1 MSANDPFGAKSVLD
15 VGGKQYAIWRLD
27 STGADLARLP
37 YTVKVLLEN
46 VLRNCG
52 TEFVTEEDVKN
63 LVAWT
68 PNSGN
73 AVEVPYMP
81 ARVVLQDFTGV
92 PCVVDLAAMRDAMV
106 DLGGDPQKINPLV
119 PVDLVIDHSVQVDR
133 FGTPEAFEQ
142 NVELEYERNAERYAV
157 FRWAQQAFSNY
168 RVVPPGTGIVHQVN
182 VEYLASVVIGRE
194 VGGELAAFPDTLVGT
209 DSHTTMVNGLGVLG
223 FGVGGIEAEACM
235 LGQPLAQ
242 PNPVVVGFKLT
253 GTLPSGATATDL
265 VLTITEMCRKHGVVG
280 KFVEFHGPGLAKLP
294 LADRATIANM
304 APEYGATGGMFPVD
318 DETLRYLTLTGR
330 SAEQVALVEAYA
342 KAQGLFVTADSPSPN
357 YDEELSL
364 DMGEVVPSLAGPRRP
379 QDRVTLPHVGSEFHH
394 NYPEGLHHGA
404 YPTVEVTENGK
415 TFPLGSGSVTI
426 AAITSCTN
434 TSNPSVMIGAG
445 LIAKK
450 AVERGLTTPP
460 HVKTSFA
467 PGSRAVTS
475 YIENAGLTEPLDKL
489 GFNLVGYGCTTCIGN
504 SGPLSEPI
512 GNAIDEN
519 ELVVAAVL
527 SGNRN
532 FEGRV
537 HAQVRAAYLA
547 SPPLVV
553 AFALAGRVDLD
564 LTTDP
569 IGIDKDGKP
578 VMLAE
583 IWPSRDEVDAVM
595 AQAIDPEVFASNYAS
610 VFEGDEHWKSMDAPT
625 GDIYKWDEN
634 STYIQKPPFF
644 QNLTPDPQG
653 VKDIV
658 GARALALL
666 GDSVTTDHISPA
678 GSMATTSP
686 AGRYLTEKGVA
697 PKDYNSL
704 GSRRGNH
711 EVMMRGTFGNI
722 RLRNALVGGK
732 EGNWTLHLP
741 DGEEMSIYDASMK
754 YQADGVPLVVIG
766 GKEYG
771 TGSSRDWAAK
781 GTLLLGVKAVIT
793 ESFERIHRSNL
804 VGMGIIPMQFVD
816 GQNAESL
823 GLTGHETFTITGL
836 ESLQPRQTL
845 TVEFT
850 REDGSTGSFQVLAR
864 IDGEAELKYLNNGG
878 ILQTVLRRLKD
889 EA

>member
-1 MSANDPFGAKSVLD
+1 
-15 VGGKQYAIWRLD
+15 
-27 STGADLARLP
+27 
-37 YTVKVLLEN
+37 
-46 VLRNCG
+46 
-52 TEFVTEEDVKN
+52 
-63 LVAWT
+63 
-68 PNSGN
+68 
-73 AVEVPYMP
+73 
-81 ARVVLQDFTGV
+81 
-92 PCVVDLAAMRDAMV
+92 
-106 DLGGDPQKINPLV
+106 
-119 PVDLVIDHSVQVDR
+119 
-133 FGTPEAFEQ
+133 
-142 NVELEYERNAERYAV
+142 
-157 FRWAQQAFSNY
+157 
-168 RVVPPGTGIVHQVN
+168 
-182 VEYLASVVIGRE
+182 
-194 VGGELAAFPDTLVGT
+194 
-209 DSHTTMVNGLGVLG
+209 
-223 FGVGGIEAEACM
+223 
-235 LGQPLAQ
+235 
-242 PNPVVVGFKLT
+242 
-253 GTLPSGATATDL
+253 
-265 VLTITEMCRKHGVVG
+265 
-280 KFVEFHGPGLAKLP
+280 
-294 LADRATIANM
+294 
-304 APEYGATGGMFPVD
+304 
-318 DETLRYLTLTGR
+318 
-330 SAEQVALVEAYA
+330 
-342 KAQGLFVTADSPSPN
+342 
-357 YDEELSL
+357 
-364 DMGEVVPSLAGPRRP
+364 
-379 QDRVTLPHVGSEFHH
+379 
-394 NYPEGLHHGA
+394 
-404 YPTVEVTENGK
+404 
-415 TFPLGSGSVTI
+415 
-426 AAITSCTN
+426 
-434 TSNPSVMIGAG
+434 
-445 LIAKK
+445 
-450 AVERGLTTPP
+450 
-460 HVKTSFA
+460 
-467 PGSRAVTS
+467 VTS

-564 LTTDP
+564 LTKDP

-653 VKDIV
+653 VKDII

-836 ESLQPRQTL
+836 ENLQPRQIL

-850 REDGSTGSFQVLAR
+850 REDGSTGSFQALAR